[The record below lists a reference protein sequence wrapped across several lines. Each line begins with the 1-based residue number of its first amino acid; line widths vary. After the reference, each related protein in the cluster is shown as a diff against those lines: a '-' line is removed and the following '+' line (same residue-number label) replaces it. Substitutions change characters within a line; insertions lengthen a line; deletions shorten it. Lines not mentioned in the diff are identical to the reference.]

1 MAMTINLRYRL
12 ELIKHRLGLDGSPE
26 LYYVAPG
33 ASWSLDWDGHYI
45 TRDMKARHGLPARV
59 VHSASKLVGEIV
71 HYGSLWGTVGNL
83 GMRHNRDNL
92 TVSTIFHG
100 DPSIDSFD
108 TPIQQVLDHLG
119 ELDRLH
125 TASQIMEARFLEWG
139 ISREKIV
146 RIPLGVDLQI
156 FKPHDKDTQRK
167 KRLELGIPEDVFCI
181 GSFQKDGAG
190 MDDGVE
196 PKHIKG
202 PDVLLDVIQRLHA
215 DYPIFVL
222 LSAPARG
229 YVKRGLEALGVPYRH
244 VVEDDYERIP
254 QLFAA
259 IDAYLLTSR
268 EEGGPKGVLEALA
281 SGVPFV
287 GTRVGLVP
295 DVVTQGRDGFYT
307 ESEDVD
313 GLAELV
319 ARLIDDRGLG
329 HSLARAGLETIQ
341 DYDWTL
347 IADRYYQEIYRPLL
361 DQA

>member
-1 MAMTINLRYRL
+1 MELSPRYWAKK
-12 ELIKHRLGLDGSPE
+12 ISQKLGLAGSPA
-26 LYYVAPG
+26 LYYLAPG

-45 TRDMKARHGLPARV
+45 TRDMQTRHGLPARV
-59 VHSASKLVGEIV
+59 VHNAAQLVGQIV

-83 GMRHNRDNL
+83 GLRHNRDNF

-100 DPSIDSFD
+100 DPSLEPFEA
-108 TPIQQVLDHLG
+108 PIQQVLDHLG
-119 ELDRLH
+119 ELDYLH
-125 TASQIMEARFLEWG
+125 TASQMMETRFLEWG
-139 ISREKIV
+139 IPREKVV

-156 FKPHDKDTQRK
+156 FKPRDEHA
-167 KRLELGIPEDVFCI
+167 KRWKRQERGIPEDVFCI

-190 MDDGVE
+190 MAEGE
-196 PKHIKG
+196 QPKPIKG
-202 PDVLLDVIQRLHA
+202 PDVLLDVIKQLHA
-215 DYPIFVL
+215 NYPIFVL

-229 YVKRGLEALGVPYRH
+229 YVKRGLDDLSVPYKH
-244 VVEDDYERIP
+244 VVEEDYERIP
-254 QLFAA
+254 ELFAA

-295 DVVTQGRDGFYT
+295 DVVTQGRDGFYA

-313 GLAELV
+313 SLAALV
-319 ARLIDDRGLG
+319 ARLIEDRELG
-329 HSLARAGLETIQ
+329 QSLARAGLETIQ

-347 IADRYYQEIYRPLL
+347 IADRYYQDIYRPLL
-361 DQA
+361 ERA